1 MITHL
6 SQLWADHW
14 KIFLVLDEMVWPS
27 LRVMALG
34 LRLVPTWPAGLA
46 KALAKALAIAL
57 ACGASNAG
65 SGPAPDAASFSALPF
80 AMVEGWGKWPN
91 PEMAI
96 GKHTM
101 AGWVF
106 FGSLNIRNM
115 PGNLHSSPLPV
126 IFSLWAGSSWIHDQ

>member
-6 SQLWADHW
+6 SQLWADRW

-46 KALAKALAIAL
+46 KALALAIAL
-57 ACGASNAG
+57 AGRASNAG

-101 AGWVF
+101 AGWHLLWKF
-106 FGSLNIRNM
+106 E
-115 PGNLHSSPLPV
+115 HSKHAWQLAFITTPSDFLTV
-126 IFSLWAGSSWIHDQ
+126 GWLIMDS